1 MSSTATASQAKLDE
15 LLEAIRQE
23 FNHVS
28 QEANSYRLQN
38 QKDYD
43 YKINQHLGELRQIRN
58 TVYELE
64 LSHRKLKESYQEEIN
79 RLKMEIAQKDH
90 QIASLFQQQQ
100 IAQQQQQQQ
109 QQHMPQPQIAQLTE
123 PVVDSS
129 TSPLNRGLAVSNT
142 HVSPQ
147 TGKVATPGSV
157 QTQAAGPTL
166 APLINALG
174 SQLQPVNT
182 TSSSPGQQLQPVQAG
197 KDASERP
204 QLETR
209 AAPQILA
216 PGVSQPQ
223 AQVAVPASQPVVTQS
238 LPPTGTIPQGNIQ
251 QVTAGA
257 ANGVNPVGAQP
268 LGQQVPQTAVSAAA
282 PVGGMGSQPATVPTA
297 PVASTTAATT
307 AAGTPGNIQTP
318 VPSKAEIPVV
328 SNPTPILASP
338 GTTATASTVPAT
350 ATNTTTPA
358 AAPAQIPTP
367 APAAVTTSP
376 AVTAVTPLVAP
387 TSTIPAANVATTA
400 TTAAPQVA
408 ASSPTGTTTTTTTTA
423 TGVTGTT
430 GATTPASTVP
440 ATGGSPAPAVT
451 STATTAT
458 ATTSAA
464 TPPATTTPAA
474 STAVTTTEQTKRQV
488 KTEES
493 NDNNLQNNNHYLVA
507 YDQRASQLKPI
518 PPFLLDLESQQVP
531 DNLKKQGKD
540 YYILY
545 NPALPNNLN
554 VELHASLDHS
564 SVVCCVKFSNDG
576 EYLATGCN
584 KTTQVYKV
592 STGELVAKLSDD
604 NSSGGLAG
612 INGGADTGGSSS
624 SADLY
629 IRSVCFS
636 PDGKFLA
643 TGAEDRL
650 IRIWDI
656 AQKKIV
662 MVLQGHDQDVY
673 SLDYFPSG
681 DKLVSGSGD
690 RTVRIWDLKTGQCS
704 LTLSIEDGVT
714 TVAVSPG
721 DSKYIAAGSLDCA
734 VRVWDSET
742 GFLVER
748 LDSENELGT
757 GHKNSVYSVVF
768 TRDGNKVVSGSLDRT
783 VKLWNLHG
791 TNDTAGGNAAS
802 GSATG
807 HGKTNNGVCEVTYV
821 GHKDFVLS
829 VTTTANDEYILSG
842 SKDRGVLFWDT
853 VSGNPLL
860 MLQGHRNSVIS
871 VAVANGHP
879 LGYQHQVF
887 ATGSGDCR
895 ARIWKF
901 SKVNPAENS
910 NKIKEV

>member
-307 AAGTPGNIQTP
+307 AAGTPGHIQTP

-358 AAPAQIPTP
+358 
-367 APAAVTTSP
+367 
-376 AVTAVTPLVAP
+376 VTAVTPLVAP
-387 TSTIPAANVATTA
+387 TSTIPTANVATTA
-400 TTAAPQVA
+400 TAAAAPQVA
-408 ASSPTGTTTTTTTTA
+408 ASGPTGTTTTTTTTA

-474 STAVTTTEQTKRQV
+474 SSAVTTTEQAKRQV

-493 NDNNLQNNNHYLVA
+493 NDNKLQNNNHYLVA

-592 STGELVAKLSDD
+592 STG
-604 NSSGGLAG
+604 
-612 INGGADTGGSSS
+612 
-624 SADLY
+624 SACRQ
-629 IRSVCFS
+629 IIGR
-636 PDGKFLA
+636 
-643 TGAEDRL
+643 
-650 IRIWDI
+650 
-656 AQKKIV
+656 Q
-662 MVLQGHDQDVY
+662 LQW
-673 SLDYFPSG
+673 
-681 DKLVSGSGD
+681 
-690 RTVRIWDLKTGQCS
+690 RACW
-704 LTLSIEDGVT
+704 
-714 TVAVSPG
+714 
-721 DSKYIAAGSLDCA
+721 
-734 VRVWDSET
+734 
-742 GFLVER
+742 
-748 LDSENELGT
+748 
-757 GHKNSVYSVVF
+757 
-768 TRDGNKVVSGSLDRT
+768 
-783 VKLWNLHG
+783 
-791 TNDTAGGNAAS
+791 
-802 GSATG
+802 
-807 HGKTNNGVCEVTYV
+807 
-821 GHKDFVLS
+821 
-829 VTTTANDEYILSG
+829 
-842 SKDRGVLFWDT
+842 
-853 VSGNPLL
+853 
-860 MLQGHRNSVIS
+860 
-871 VAVANGHP
+871 
-879 LGYQHQVF
+879 YQRR
-887 ATGSGDCR
+887 C
-895 ARIWKF
+895 
-901 SKVNPAENS
+901 
-910 NKIKEV
+910 